1 MTTTALSEALAKLRQ
16 LKVPNWPAGRILGDI
31 ADEIE
36 SALASA
42 EPVAW
47 YAPSIDDTCTAAK
60 KAQRERDLP
69 ELARLFAVPLH
80 THPSPA
86 HAGAGAE
93 AVSESAMMEYARGKG
108 WPVTLHKYVPV
119 GDGTWYHNFDI
130 TIPTHELAK
139 FFPARRLAG
148 GDHA

>member
-1 MTTTALSEALAKLRQ
+1 MTMTPGITQALSHLRAAGYCAEADAM
-16 LKVPNWPAGRILGDI
+16 
-31 ADEIE
+31 E

-93 AVSESAMMEYARGKG
+93 A
-108 WPVTLHKYVPV
+108 
-119 GDGTWYHNFDI
+119 
-130 TIPTHELAK
+130 LAK
-139 FFPARRLAG
+139 EVWTALDKESCPGVYMQIAYETIFRRLAG